1 VGLGLGEHRRDRA
14 NAVRRP
20 PSSTAIGSPRRLT
33 SSSAGGFGT
42 EQVAMARLEDEFR
55 HVLSSRALDA
65 LADLGS
71 LSISTTWCQ
80 LEDASRRPQLPT
92 WPVQGKSPFSSITL
106 AVFSGLFLVIF
117 DSRVLLD
124 LLVNF
129 FLDLL
134 ILDVANLLLKSRFDS
149 WCIEQVFW
157 R

>member
-1 VGLGLGEHRRDRA
+1 
-14 NAVRRP
+14 
-20 PSSTAIGSPRRLT
+20 
-33 SSSAGGFGT
+33 
-42 EQVAMARLEDEFR
+42 MARLEDEFR

>member
-1 VGLGLGEHRRDRA
+1 
-14 NAVRRP
+14 
-20 PSSTAIGSPRRLT
+20 
-33 SSSAGGFGT
+33 
-42 EQVAMARLEDEFR
+42 
-55 HVLSSRALDA
+55 
-65 LADLGS
+65 
-71 LSISTTWCQ
+71 
-80 LEDASRRPQLPT
+80 
-92 WPVQGKSPFSSITL
+92 
-106 AVFSGLFLVIF
+106 VIF